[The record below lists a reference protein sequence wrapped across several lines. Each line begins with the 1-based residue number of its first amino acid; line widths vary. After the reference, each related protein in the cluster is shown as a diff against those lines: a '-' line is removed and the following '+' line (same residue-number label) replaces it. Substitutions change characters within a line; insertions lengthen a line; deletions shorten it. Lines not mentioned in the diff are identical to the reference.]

1 MGAPIGV
8 AARASHAVQALTAM
22 DKVVASAAAAVGDV
36 PDGASLLFGG
46 FGVVQGWPNSLL
58 LALRDRGPRD
68 LTLIFNTPGVGPL
81 SAQILAEA
89 GLVRKVVASFA
100 AYPTRATAVDD
111 QIRAGRI
118 ELELVPQGTLAE
130 RVRAGGAGIP
140 AFYTPTG
147 VGTQVAD
154 GKERRTFGGREY
166 ILETALTADYAF
178 IRAHR
183 ADRLGNLVYRRGGR
197 NLHPVFATGGR
208 VTLAE
213 VDEVVEPGALD
224 PECVVT
230 PGIYVDRV
238 VRTEHPLDVGEIRAL
253 SRRYGRAIHVE
264 PRPDLGGLPP
274 DLMTLRAALLLRDGE
289 YVNLGLGLPT
299 LLSNHIPG
307 ARDVVL
313 HSENGMLNF
322 GPLADEGDED
332 VDLYNASGQLVSLLA
347 GASFF
352 DSVHAHA
359 MARGGRVTT
368 VVLGAFQVSER
379 GDLANWR
386 VPESGK
392 GGIGGAMD
400 LAAGGARVV
409 VVTYHTTRSL
419 APKLV
424 RACTYPLTAL
434 GCVREIVTDLALITV
449 EPEGFVLREVAP
461 DVTVDRVRSLTGAP
475 LVVAPDLR
483 EMRFT

>member
-1 MGAPIGV
+1 
-8 AARASHAVQALTAM
+8 M
-22 DKVVASAAAAVGDV
+22 DKVVARAAAAVADV
-36 PDGASLLFGG
+36 ADGATILFGG

-58 LALRDRGPRD
+58 LALRDRGARD

-81 SAQILAEA
+81 SAQLLAEA
-89 GLVRKVVASFA
+89 GLVRKVIASFA
-100 AYPTRATAVDD
+100 AYPTRRTPIEE
-111 QIRAGRI
+111 QINAGKI
-118 ELELVPQGTLAE
+118 ALELVPQGTLAE

-147 VGTQVAD
+147 VGTVVAE
-154 GKERRTFGGREY
+154 GKERRTFAGREY
-166 ILETALTADYAF
+166 VLEQALTADWAF

-183 ADRLGNLVYRRGGR
+183 ADRVGNLTYRRGAR
-197 NLHPVFATGGR
+197 NLHPSFATGAR
-208 VTLAE
+208 VTVAE
-213 VDEVVEPGALD
+213 VDEVVAPGTLD

-238 VRTEHPLDVGEIRAL
+238 VATEHGLDPEEVRAL
-253 SRRYGRAIHVE
+253 SRRYGRAVHME
-264 PRPDLGGLPP
+264 PRPDVGGLPP
-274 DLMTLRAALLLRDGE
+274 DLMTRRAALLLRDGE

-299 LLSNHIPG
+299 LLSNHVPG
-307 ARDVVL
+307 VRDVIL

-322 GPLADEGDED
+322 GPLDDEEDADI
-332 VDLYNASGQLVSLLA
+332 DLYNASGQLVRMLP

-352 DSVHAHA
+352 DSVAAHG

-379 GDLANWR
+379 GDLANWN

-400 LAAGGARVV
+400 LVAGSARIL
-409 VVTYHTTRSL
+409 VVTYHTTRRG

-424 RACTYPLTAL
+424 RRCTYPLTAP
-434 GCVREIVTDLALITV
+434 GRVRDIVTDLAYVTV
-449 EPEGFVLREVAP
+449 EPDGFLLREIAP
-461 DVTVDRVRSLTGAP
+461 GVDVERVRRLTDAP
-475 LVVAPDLR
+475 LRVASDLGVMQF
-483 EMRFT
+483 E

>member
-1 MGAPIGV
+1 
-8 AARASHAVQALTAM
+8 M
-22 DKVVASAAAAVGDV
+22 DKVAASAAAAVADV

-46 FGVVQGWPNSLL
+46 FGVVQGWPNSIL
-58 LALRDRGPRD
+58 LALRDRGARD

-81 SAQILAEA
+81 SAQLLAEA
-89 GLVRKVVASFA
+89 GLVRKVIASFA
-100 AYPTRATAVDD
+100 AYPTRPTA
-111 QIRAGRI
+111 I
-118 ELELVPQGTLAE
+118 EEQVKSGKIALELVPQGTLAE

-147 VGTQVAD
+147 AGTLVAE
-154 GKERRTFGGREY
+154 GKERRTFAGREY

-178 IRAHR
+178 VRAHR
-183 ADRLGNLVYRRGGR
+183 ADRHGNLVYRRGAR

-208 VTLAE
+208 ITVAE
-213 VDEVVEPGALD
+213 VDEVVEAGALD
-224 PECVVT
+224 PECIVT

-238 VRTEHPLDVGEIRAL
+238 VRTEHPLDVEEVRAL

-274 DLMTLRAALLLRDGE
+274 DLMTRRAALLLRDGE

-299 LLSNHIPG
+299 LLSNHVTG
-307 ARDVVL
+307 ERDIVL
-313 HSENGMLNF
+313 HSENGMLAF
-322 GPLADEGDED
+322 GPLVEEGAED
-332 VDLYNASGQLVSLLA
+332 IDLYNASGQLVSMLP
-347 GASFF
+347 GACFF
-352 DSVHAHA
+352 DSLYAHG

-379 GDLANWR
+379 GDLANWN

-409 VVTYHTTRSL
+409 VVTYHTTRGL
-419 APKLV
+419 EPKLV
-424 RACTYPLTAL
+424 RRCTYPLTAPR
-434 GCVREIVTDLALITV
+434 CVREIVTDLAYITV
-449 EPEGFVLREVAP
+449 EPAGFVLREVAP
-461 DVTVDRVRSLTGAP
+461 GVDVSRVRELTGAP
-475 LVVAPDLR
+475 LLLSGDVP
-483 EMRFT
+483 EMQFA